1 MVRMEL
7 QIWTLNHKNRM
18 YISGSYEILI
28 DRKSSAC
35 CLLSNEYNK
44 FMFQVEQ
51 VITSF
56 NLFAVI
62 IGEILKFW

>member
-1 MVRMEL
+1 
-7 QIWTLNHKNRM
+7 M

-28 DRKSSAC
+28 DRKSSGC